1 MVLNDKNDDV
11 VVFFDYENIVY
22 SLRQKLGENPN
33 FELLMDKC
41 QEYGRIVLA
50 RAYADWSHHN
60 TVIAPLQA
68 SGFDPVYVPTYFYEN
83 KERKTR
89 KNAVD
94 IHIAI
99 EAIEVMFTQPHIDT
113 YILLTGDKDFIPL
126 ANALRRNG
134 KTVIAIGVQG
144 TTSPYMRQATDDFV
158 FYHELAEFPKG
169 KKQKPLPKGL
179 ARRQC
184 ALSRPK
190 RMSRHSC
197 WSGG

>member
-1 MVLNDKNDDV
+1 MVFQDNNEDV
-11 VVFFDYENIVY
+11 VVFFDFENIVY
-22 SLRQKLGENPN
+22 SLRNMLGENPN
-33 FELLMDKC
+33 FEVLMDKC

-50 RAYADWSHHN
+50 RAYADWSRHN

-68 SGFDPVYVPTYFYEN
+68 SGFDPVYVPTYFYES
-83 KERKTR
+83 KERKAR

-99 EAIEVMFTQPHIDT
+99 EAVEVMFTQPHINT
-113 YILLTGDKDFIPL
+113 FILLTGDKDFIPL

-158 FYHELAEFPKG
+158 FYHQLLEEPKG
-169 KKQKPLPKGL
+169 KKRKPEQKDIYQSFG
-179 ARRQC
+179 RCQ
-184 ALSRPK
+184 S
-190 RMSRHSC
+190 
-197 WSGG
+197 